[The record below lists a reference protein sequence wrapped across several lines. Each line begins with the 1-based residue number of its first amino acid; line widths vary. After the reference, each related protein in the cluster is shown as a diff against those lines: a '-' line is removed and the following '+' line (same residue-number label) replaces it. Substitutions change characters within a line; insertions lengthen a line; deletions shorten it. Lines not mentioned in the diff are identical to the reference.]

1 MNNIPQEINE
11 EEKKSKLIQQT
22 NFFSIISKFFN
33 NLFGKNTLWKYYDF
47 VGVSFLILFL
57 IIAIL

>member
-22 NFFSIISKFFN
+22 NFFSIISNFFN

>member
-11 EEKKSKLIQQT
+11 EEKKNKLIQQS
-22 NFFSIISKFFN
+22 NFLSTVSKIFN
-33 NLFGKNTLWKYYDF
+33 DLFGKKTLWKYYDF
-47 VGVSFLILFL
+47 VGVSFLILFF